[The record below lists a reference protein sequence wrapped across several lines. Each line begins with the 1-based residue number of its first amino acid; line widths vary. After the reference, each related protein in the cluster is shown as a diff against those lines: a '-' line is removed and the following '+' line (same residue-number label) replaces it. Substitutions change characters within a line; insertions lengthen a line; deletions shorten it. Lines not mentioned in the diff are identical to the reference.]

1 MTAVMQIQKQ
11 SLLKPQDVVVAI
23 KFFIAKHQQ
32 ITFAKL
38 ALELCLSTSEVHGAY
53 KRAEMAGLMHCLN
66 GSPMANRQP
75 LSEFLVHGVKYA
87 FPASTGAPT
96 RGMLTGLAASPIKSL
111 FPTAM
116 HAPYVWPDAHGADQ
130 GISLLPLYPTIPQA
144 ARQDLLLYEILALV
158 DMLRAGAAREREM
171 AEVELAKRI

>member
-1 MTAVMQIQKQ
+1 MQIQKQ
-11 SLLKPQDVVVAI
+11 PLLKPQDVVVAI

-32 ITFAKL
+32 MTFAKL

-53 KRAEMAGLMHCLN
+53 KRAEMAGLMNNVN
-66 GSPMANRQP
+66 GAPTANRQA

-111 FPTAM
+111 FPTALN
-116 HAPYVWPDAHGADQ
+116 APYVWPDVHGADQ
-130 GISLLPLYPTIPQA
+130 GISLLPLYPAIPQA
-144 ARQDLLLYEILALV
+144 ARQDALLYEILALV
-158 DMLRAGAAREREM
+158 DMVRAGAAREREM